1 MEEER
6 KIEEAQ
12 ARHKALVS
20 VQEAAAGMQYTE
32 PMKSSWTPPKHIR
45 ERPEDDN
52 EAIRNKFHIILEGKD
67 PVPPIKHFA
76 VSHIHDFFFLV
87 KPIIPEPNPPPPLH
101 HQIALL
107 NQPLLFQPIHCGD
120 H

>member
-1 MEEER
+1 MTIEKTEEEKILEEER

-32 PMKSSWTPPKHIR
+32 PMKTSWTPPKHIR
-45 ERPEDDN
+45 EQSETDH
-52 EAIRNKFHIILEGKD
+52 EAIRKKFHIILDGND

-76 VSHIHDFFFLV
+76 VSHRV
-87 KPIIPEPNPPPPLH
+87 V
-101 HQIALL
+101 
-107 NQPLLFQPIHCGD
+107 
-120 H
+120 

>member
-1 MEEER
+1 MEEEK

-45 ERPEDDN
+45 ERAEDEN

-76 VSHIHDFFFLV
+76 VSHIHNFFLV
-87 KPIIPEPNPPPPLH
+87 NPIIPEPNPPTTK
-101 HQIALL
+101 
-107 NQPLLFQPIHCGD
+107 
-120 H
+120 